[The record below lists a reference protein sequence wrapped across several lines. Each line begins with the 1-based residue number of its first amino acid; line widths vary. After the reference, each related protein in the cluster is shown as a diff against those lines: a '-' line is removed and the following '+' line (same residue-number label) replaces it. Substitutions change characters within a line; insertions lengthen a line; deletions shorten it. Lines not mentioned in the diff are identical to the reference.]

1 MAAAYQVAVTA
12 AVVAMGTPVVEMA
25 VMVAAV
31 MAEGTAK
38 VAVAKELRAAA
49 TAATAVGE
57 EDSGVAATAA
67 AGSLSAKAVAVELPN
82 PGACSVGAVNSVAA
96 MVMLVVE
103 MEETWARTC
112 SRFARIYVRPHTGVR
127 HRQLAA
133 LMLE

>member
-1 MAAAYQVAVTA
+1 VYQVAVTA
-12 AVVAMGTPVVEMA
+12 AVVAMGRPVVEMA

-31 MAEGTAK
+31 MAEGTVK

-67 AGSLSAKAVAVELPN
+67 AGSLSATAVAVELPI

>member
-1 MAAAYQVAVTA
+1 MAVTA
-12 AVVAMGTPVVEMA
+12 AVVAMGTPVVAMA

-31 MAEGTAK
+31 MAEGTVK

-49 TAATAVGE
+49 TAATAVEE

-67 AGSLSAKAVAVELPN
+67 AGSLLATAVAVELPI
-82 PGACSVGAVNSVAA
+82 PGACSVVAVNSVAA

-112 SRFARIYVRPHTGVR
+112 SRFARIYGRPHTGVR

>member
-1 MAAAYQVAVTA
+1 
-12 AVVAMGTPVVEMA
+12 MA

-31 MAEGTAK
+31 MAEGTVK
-38 VAVAKELRAAA
+38 VAAAKELRAAA

-67 AGSLSAKAVAVELPN
+67 AGSLSATAVDMEPSI

>member
-1 MAAAYQVAVTA
+1 VAVTA
-12 AVVAMGTPVVEMA
+12 AVVATGTPVVEMA

-31 MAEGTAK
+31 MAEGTVK

-67 AGSLSAKAVAVELPN
+67 AGSLSATAVAVELPI

-103 MEETWARTC
+103 MEEKWARTC

>member
-1 MAAAYQVAVTA
+1 MAYQVAVTA
-12 AVVAMGTPVVEMA
+12 AVVATGTPVVEMA

-67 AGSLSAKAVAVELPN
+67 AGSLSATAVAVELPI

-103 MEETWARTC
+103 MEETWAKTC

>member
-1 MAAAYQVAVTA
+1 
-12 AVVAMGTPVVEMA
+12 MGTPVVAMA

-31 MAEGTAK
+31 MAEGTVK

-49 TAATAVGE
+49 TAVEE

-67 AGSLSAKAVAVELPN
+67 AGSLLATAVAVELPI
-82 PGACSVGAVNSVAA
+82 PGACSVVAVNSVAA

-112 SRFARIYVRPHTGVR
+112 SRFARIYGRPHTGVR

>member
-1 MAAAYQVAVTA
+1 MAYQVAVTA
-12 AVVAMGTPVVEMA
+12 AVVATGTPVVEMA

-67 AGSLSAKAVAVELPN
+67 AGSLSATAVAVELPI

-103 MEETWARTC
+103 MEETWAKTC

-127 HRQLAA
+127 HPQLAA